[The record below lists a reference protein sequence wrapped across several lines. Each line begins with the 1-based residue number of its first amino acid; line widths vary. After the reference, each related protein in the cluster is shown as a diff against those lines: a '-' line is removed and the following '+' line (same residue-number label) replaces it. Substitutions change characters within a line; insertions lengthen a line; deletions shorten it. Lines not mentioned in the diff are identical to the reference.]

1 MTLHEPAVTLSDFGL
16 AIACG
21 WFAGWL
27 ARQRRTPLGVAFVA
41 LFGASALAALLGGIT
56 HGFLPD
62 PQAPLARVI
71 WTGTLAA
78 IGGAAFACWAIGGLL
93 VLSRRGAGLLAIAA
107 GFLLVGYLA
116 VILWVSR
123 SFAIAVANYAPAAAF
138 LLIAFGLAYRRRRSK
153 SLLAGVAEVVA
164 SVDA

>member
-1 MTLHEPAVTLSDFGL
+1 MTRA
-16 AIACG
+16 
-21 WFAGWL
+21 
-27 ARQRRTPLGVAFVA
+27 
-41 LFGASALAALLGGIT
+41 
-56 HGFLPD
+56 
-62 PQAPLARVI
+62 APLTRVI

-93 VLSRRGAGLLAIAA
+93 VLSPRGAGLLAIAA

-123 SFAIAVANYAPAAAF
+123 SFTIAVANYAPAAAF

-153 SLLAGVAEVVA
+153 SLLAGLAGVVLSFVAAAIQQAGIDLGED
-164 SVDA
+164 VDRSGPGAAARGCVTVG